1 MNALAKLSAVALFMT
16 TAMLGGCATGPDG
29 AQPPSPLEVQLLA
42 RAAMSTLIVT
52 ENVPMDKL
60 IVIKDVLTTANS
72 GLMIALKEDP
82 SNLLGVQNDLLGKH
96 REALGPYY
104 DIIDVV
110 LTIAIIRMRP
120 AIDQGQ
126 TELAAQYL
134 DAVFTGSIQSIDSA
148 MKRLE
153 I

>member
-1 MNALAKLSAVALFMT
+1 MNTITKMSAVALFMT
-16 TAMLGGCATGPDG
+16 TAMLGGCATGPG
-29 AQPPSPLEVQLLA
+29 AQPPSPFEVQLLA
-42 RAAMSTLIVT
+42 RAAMSTLIAA

-60 IVIKDVLTTANS
+60 VVIRDVLTTTNT

-104 DIIDVV
+104 DIMDAV

-126 TELAAQYL
+126 TDLAAQYL
-134 DAVFTGSIQSIDSA
+134 DAVFTGSTQAIDSA
-148 MKRLE
+148 MARLKA
-153 I
+153 